1 MKKISLMFLMGVI
14 LILAACTSE
23 NKDSLVNI
31 KLSDSENENV
41 EAAKADLS
49 QSEFNDAIEEA
60 NKETA
65 KENNAEVVDL
75 FEGATYEAYLLT
87 RAKLTQ
93 ESFDKAKEQ
102 DVFATEVSYED
113 YQSVAEAF
121 VNDDEYQGSYGAYA
135 AKSVQYLTPKGIPN

>member
-1 MKKISLMFLMGVI
+1 MLGV

-23 NKDSLVNI
+23 SSDSLVDI

-60 NKETA
+60 NQETA
-65 KENNAEVVDL
+65 KENDAEVVNL
-75 FEGATYEAYLLT
+75 FEGATYEAYLWT
-87 RAKLTQ
+87 RAQLSQ

-102 DVFATEVSYED
+102 DVFATEVNYEN
-113 YQSVAEAF
+113 YQSVAEAL
-121 VNDDEYQGSYGAYA
+121 VNDDEYQGSYGAYV
-135 AKSVQYLTPKGIPN
+135 AKSVQYLTPEGIPN